1 MELQKIQIHGFRN
14 LYDAELDFAGDLNF
28 IIGANGAGKTNLLE
42 AIFYVGLASSFRAKE
57 ERSLIQTE
65 CEYLRVSAEAQGKRA
80 AVYLDREQKKLTLQ
94 GNVVRR
100 LSDFVGWLGVTVLSI
115 DDIWLIRGSP
125 ARRRSF
131 LDWVIAKISPRYC
144 STMAEY
150 RKILRQRNRALQSAR
165 ETGDT
170 RSLEVFDEQLMTTGN
185 DIYRERAAHI
195 PRLRSYAQTMGNTM
209 GLGKMDFQYESTC
222 SDMHMDESVLE
233 NVRKKELIFGHTIV
247 GPHRD
252 DLVFSIN
259 GLPLR
264 NYASEGE
271 ERATAISLKLA
282 EAEMLYN
289 KTGERPVLLLD
300 EVSAELDEKRRET
313 VLRLL
318 KGQVFYA
325 STQLP
330 QFARMQSH
338 NGALFSV
345 ERGHIEISAAN

>member
-1 MELQKIQIHGFRN
+1 MELKKIQIQGFRN
-14 LYDAELDFAGDLNF
+14 LHDAELDFAGDFNF
-28 IIGANGAGKTNLLE
+28 VRGANGAGKTNLLE
-42 AIFYVGLASSFRAKE
+42 AIFYVGLASSFRTRE
-57 ERSLIQTE
+57 ERSLIRTE
-65 CEYLRVSAEAQGKRA
+65 CEYLRVSGETQNTRA
-80 AVYLDREQKKLTLQ
+80 AIYLDQQQKRLSLQ
-94 GNVVRR
+94 ENDVRR
-100 LSDFVGWLGVTVLSI
+100 LSDFVGWLGITVLSI

-144 STMAEY
+144 STLLEY

-170 RSLEVFDEQLMTTGN
+170 RSLEAFNEQLIKTGN
-185 DIYRERAAHI
+185 DIYRKRAAHI
-195 PRLRSYAQTMGNTM
+195 PHLRSHAQTVGNTM
-209 GLGKMDFQYESTC
+209 GLEKLDFQYESTC
-222 SDMHMDESVLE
+222 PDMHMDERMLE
-233 NVRKKELIFGHTIV
+233 DVREKELMFGHTTV

-252 DLVFSIN
+252 DLAFSIN
-259 GLPLR
+259 GFPLH

-282 EAEMLYN
+282 EAEMLYSE
-289 KTGERPVLLLD
+289 TGERPVLLLD
-300 EVSAELDEKRRET
+300 EVTAELDEKRREA

-330 QFARMQSH
+330 QFARAHAH
-338 NGALFSV
+338 NGTVFSI
-345 ERGHIEISAAN
+345 ERGHIEVSAAH

>member
-14 LYDAELDFAGDLNF
+14 LHDAELDFAGDFNF
-28 IIGANGAGKTNLLE
+28 VIGVNGAGKTNLLE
-42 AIFYVGLASSFRAKE
+42 AIFYVGLASSFRVKE
-57 ERSLIQTE
+57 ERSLIRTE

-80 AVYLDREQKKLTLQ
+80 TVYLDREQKKLTLQ
-94 GNVVRR
+94 GNDVRR
-100 LSDFVGWLGVTVLSI
+100 LSDFVGWLGLTVLSI
-115 DDIWLIRGSP
+115 DDIWLIRGTP

-144 STMAEY
+144 STLLEY
-150 RKILRQRNRALQSAR
+150 RRILRQRNRALQSAR

-170 RSLEVFDEQLMTTGN
+170 RSLEVFDEQLIQTGN
-185 DIYRERAAHI
+185 DIYRERATHI
-195 PRLRSYAQTMGNTM
+195 PHLNSHAQTMGSTM
-209 GLGKMDFQYESTC
+209 GLGKLDVQYESTC
-222 SDMHMDESVLE
+222 PDMHMDESVLE
-233 NVRKKELIFGHTIV
+233 DAREKELIFGHTIV

-252 DLVFSIN
+252 DLLFSIN
-259 GLPLR
+259 GFPLR

-282 EAEMLYN
+282 EAEMLHS

-300 EVSAELDEKRRET
+300 EVTAELDEKRRET

-330 QFARMQSH
+330 QLARMQSH
-338 NGALFSV
+338 NGAVFSV
-345 ERGHIEISAAN
+345 ERGHIEVSAAN